1 MFDLRV
7 NARVFNGTLYGF
19 DFFHGPFSSNRS
31 VLGLIK
37 DCNAFFKNDYNTKK
51 HELIILQFQEFKNF
65 RPSDYERLLTQ
76 LTQGF
81 SGTGSS
87 TKILPR
93 AASDLTIRDIRSRYA
108 GHNIII
114 ASDKFGS
121 HSDVWNDISHEW
133 IGHDIPS
140 EQELDIFIDQKTQ
153 ETNQSKLWSLQSV
166 RYKKLYGPLDISDY
180 INKKFKPDAQ
190 ALINSNIINVD
201 FIENS
206 SIVPYCISVNLYK
219 VERLIDKDTRLNPP
233 YMMNSGMADGAPI
246 S

>member
-1 MFDLRV
+1 MIPFLSRSRRAHACSIYASTQESLMELCTVSIFSTVPFHLTDLYWGSLKT
-7 NARVFNGTLYGF
+7 AM
-19 DFFHGPFSSNRS
+19 HSS
-31 VLGLIK
+31 K
-37 DCNAFFKNDYNTKK
+37 TTTTQKK

-93 AASDLTIRDIRSRYA
+93 AASDLTIRDVRSRYV

-166 RYKKLYGPLDISDY
+166 RYKNFMAPWIFLTTSTK
-180 INKKFKPDAQ
+180 
-190 ALINSNIINVD
+190 NSN
-201 FIENS
+201 
-206 SIVPYCISVNLYK
+206 LMLK
-219 VERLIDKDTRLNPP
+219 H
-233 YMMNSGMADGAPI
+233 
-246 S
+246 